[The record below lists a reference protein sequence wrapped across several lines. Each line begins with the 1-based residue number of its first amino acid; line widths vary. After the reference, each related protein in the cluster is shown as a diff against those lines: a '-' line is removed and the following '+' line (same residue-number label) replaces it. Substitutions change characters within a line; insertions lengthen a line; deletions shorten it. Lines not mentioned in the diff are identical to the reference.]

1 MKVRAQI
8 AMVLNLDKCIGCH
21 TCSITCKNVWT
32 SREGMEYVWFNNVES
47 KPGIGYP
54 KQWENQDIWN
64 GGWKLK
70 GDGKLEPRQGS
81 KLKILANIFGNPNL
95 PEIDDYYE
103 PFTFDY
109 QHLQKAPLSETPPT
123 ARPISAITGEKME
136 KINWGPNWEDDLG
149 GEFASRSR
157 DKNFDNVQKE
167 MHSTFENTFLMY
179 LPRLCEHCL
188 NPTCVASCPSGS
200 IYKREEDG
208 IVLVDQDKCRGWR
221 MCVSGCPY
229 KKIYYNWKS
238 GKAEK
243 CTFCYPRIEAG
254 QPTVC
259 SESCVGRIRYL
270 GVILYDADRIEETAS
285 VTDEKEL
292 YEAQLKIFLDPN
304 DPAVIA
310 AARAEGIPEAWLD
323 AAVNSP
329 VYKMAIDWKIA
340 FPLHPE
346 YRTLPMVWYVPPLSP
361 IQAAAE
367 SGKMGMNGIIPDTK
381 SLRIPITY
389 LANLL
394 TGGKEMPIITALDRL
409 LAMRAYMRGKSV
421 EGIPN
426 TAALDQVGLTS
437 AQADEM
443 YRYLA
448 IANYEDRFVIP
459 STHREEAINT
469 FEEKS
474 SCGFTFGNGCSD
486 GVSKPSLFGNRKNSV
501 PVDLSQLHA
510 KKKTG

>member
-1 MKVRAQI
+1 
-8 AMVLNLDKCIGCH
+8 
-21 TCSITCKNVWT
+21 
-32 SREGMEYVWFNNVES
+32 
-47 KPGIGYP
+47 
-54 KQWENQDIWN
+54 
-64 GGWKLK
+64 
-70 GDGKLEPRQGS
+70 
-81 KLKILANIFGNPNL
+81 
-95 PEIDDYYE
+95 
-103 PFTFDY
+103 
-109 QHLQKAPLSETPPT
+109 
-123 ARPISAITGEKME
+123 
-136 KINWGPNWEDDLG
+136 
-149 GEFASRSR
+149 
-157 DKNFDNVQKE
+157 
-167 MHSTFENTFLMY
+167 
-179 LPRLCEHCL
+179 
-188 NPTCVASCPSGS
+188 
-200 IYKREEDG
+200 
-208 IVLVDQDKCRGWR
+208 
-221 MCVSGCPY
+221 
-229 KKIYYNWKS
+229 
-238 GKAEK
+238 
-243 CTFCYPRIEAG
+243 
-254 QPTVC
+254 VC

-270 GVILYDADRIEETAS
+270 GVILYDADRIEEAAS

-292 YEAQLKIFLDPN
+292 YEAQLKIFLDPS
-304 DPAVIA
+304 DPKVIA

-323 AAVNSP
+323 AAVKSP

-367 SGKMGMNGIIPDTK
+367 SGQMGMNGIIPDTK

-394 TGGKEMPIITALDRL
+394 TGGKEKPVITALDRL

-421 EGIPN
+421 EGKPN

-459 STHREEAINT
+459 STHREETINT

-486 GVSKPSLFGNRKNSV
+486 GVSPKTTLFGNRRNAV

-510 KKKTG
+510 RKKTG